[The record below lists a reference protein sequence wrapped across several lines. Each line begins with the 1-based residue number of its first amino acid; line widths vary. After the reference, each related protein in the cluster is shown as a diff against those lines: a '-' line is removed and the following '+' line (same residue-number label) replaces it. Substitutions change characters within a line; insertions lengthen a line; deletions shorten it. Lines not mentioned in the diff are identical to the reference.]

1 MAGLSMRG
9 RVSTM
14 VGRLFNHANPNSLV
28 SRLRPRRSELLR
40 ELIADVTVGTSQ
52 VVRASGVSR
61 RSYGGS
67 SAVPASGHALGGGH
81 GASTCP
87 TISRA
92 VAW

>member
-1 MAGLSMRG
+1 MARLSVRG

-61 RSYGGS
+61 GGVT
-67 SAVPASGHALGGGH
+67 AGHPLFRRAGMRLEGAMVPALA
-81 GASTCP
+81 
-87 TISRA
+87 RR
-92 VAW
+92 

>member
-1 MAGLSMRG
+1 MARLSVRG

-28 SRLRPRRSELLR
+28 SRLRRSELLR